1 MSSPLNLNTSPVGKS
16 KLNQYQV
23 IDSVRVQSIFGLD
36 QNSNS
41 TQFSPFPGVNNA
53 NSGKKDGLITQQ
65 ITPSNFHG
73 DDANDV
79 SIDSIVAYTSDIP
92 AMKLTYA
99 DFAYLKNVGVYPNNR
114 LIVAR
119 RFRSGVHSDLSS
131 VTETP
136 MATLV
141 SWVPEGTEWIKAAFG
156 EEWTQAEASFTSI
169 LNNVG
174 SEMPSLLGG
183 SNLGNAAASGFG
195 ALPFPGF
202 MEGIQYEVLRRLGV
216 TEGFGIGNSPLGN
229 PNLIREA
236 MIRKTLDKNQSGSG
250 LTCKISVAM
259 EVEYEQ
265 KFIDGLDPSLV
276 YLDIIQNALTFG
288 TSESYFQFN
297 TKFESKT
304 SDFIKN
310 LIKGDLKSIG
320 TAIVDFV
327 QALLGAI
334 ADIGRQIVN
343 KLVNSVTNIAGSVQ
357 SPDSIFSNVEKAFA
371 STIGH
376 VVSKYKVK
384 LIGVINSL
392 TGTPSAPWHVTIG
405 NPKKPLFC
413 SGDMLVTSVELTL
426 GKNLSFND
434 LPSSIKLSFTLA
446 SARNLGGQEIFQR
459 FNTGRGRS
467 YARLKES
474 YVEKN
479 ISVGLTSSSR
489 FAELGQQS
497 KFSYSKTKDPVT
509 GQTISSVS
517 SLSVQESVDS
527 AKSDPFYGIGSS
539 TGMWFGSDSGG
550 PGNLYGDPVT
560 NPKIQ
565 ETGNVQPSLSSN
577 PTVPGTSVNLTQAP
591 AVPSVQSS
599 PTPGYVSGNW
609 IGGQVLN
616 SGSYNQEKVRINWS
630 VSSSLQENTYVG
642 RWDTS
647 EGGNNQTSDSDY
659 DILTT
664 YVKSE
669 ASKEFDLTLQSK
681 GLTKI

>member
-1 MSSPLNLNTSPVGKS
+1 
-16 KLNQYQV
+16 
-23 IDSVRVQSIFGLD
+23 
-36 QNSNS
+36 
-41 TQFSPFPGVNNA
+41 
-53 NSGKKDGLITQQ
+53 
-65 ITPSNFHG
+65 
-73 DDANDV
+73 
-79 SIDSIVAYTSDIP
+79 
-92 AMKLTYA
+92 
-99 DFAYLKNVGVYPNNR
+99 
-114 LIVAR
+114 
-119 RFRSGVHSDLSS
+119 
-131 VTETP
+131 
-136 MATLV
+136 
-141 SWVPEGTEWIKAAFG
+141 
-156 EEWTQAEASFTSI
+156 
-169 LNNVG
+169 
-174 SEMPSLLGG
+174 
-183 SNLGNAAASGFG
+183 
-195 ALPFPGF
+195 
-202 MEGIQYEVLRRLGV
+202 
-216 TEGFGIGNSPLGN
+216 
-229 PNLIREA
+229 
-236 MIRKTLDKNQSGSG
+236 
-250 LTCKISVAM
+250 
-259 EVEYEQ
+259 
-265 KFIDGLDPSLV
+265 
-276 YLDIIQNALTFG
+276 
-288 TSESYFQFN
+288 
-297 TKFESKT
+297 
-304 SDFIKN
+304 
-310 LIKGDLKSIG
+310 
-320 TAIVDFV
+320 
-327 QALLGAI
+327 
-334 ADIGRQIVN
+334 
-343 KLVNSVTNIAGSVQ
+343 
-357 SPDSIFSNVEKAFA
+357 
-371 STIGH
+371 
-376 VVSKYKVK
+376 
-384 LIGVINSL
+384 
-392 TGTPSAPWHVTIG
+392 
-405 NPKKPLFC
+405 
-413 SGDMLVTSVELTL
+413 
-426 GKNLSFND
+426 
-434 LPSSIKLSFTLA
+434 
-446 SARNLGGQEIFQR
+446 
-459 FNTGRGRS
+459 
-467 YARLKES
+467 
-474 YVEKN
+474 VEKN